1 MGVPFGVG
9 HWEQGSASRATRATV
24 ATRRVTVQLAVHT
37 IECQQREAGDDM
49 VSDRGLEVL
58 RVIVQD
64 YVASREPVGSKSIVE
79 RHSFGVSAATI
90 RNDMALL
97 EDEELITA
105 PHTSSGRV
113 PTDKGYRV
121 FVDQLTDVRPLTT
134 AQRGAIEAFLG
145 QSVDLDDVLAR
156 TVRLLSQLT
165 HQVALVQY
173 PSLTSARVRH
183 VELVPLTETRL
194 MTVFITDSG
203 RVEQRVLDV
212 ATPIDEVLVGEL
224 RAKLNSALGGLGLS
238 DAAAKLVTFVDGF
251 APERHPVV
259 RQIAASLSEQVL
271 ANKQD
276 RLLMAGT
283 ANLARTEEDF
293 SGSIYPVLEA
303 IEEQVTLLRLFG
315 EMEIEP
321 GGVLARIGRE
331 NADYGLG
338 ETSVVT
344 SGYSSTGGS
353 VARLGV
359 LGPTRMDYSNN
370 MAAVRAVARY
380 LSRLLGTE

>member
-1 MGVPFGVG
+1 
-9 HWEQGSASRATRATV
+9 
-24 ATRRVTVQLAVHT
+24 
-37 IECQQREAGDDM
+37 M

-121 FVDQLTDVRPLTT
+121 FVDQLADLRPLTP

-145 QSVDLDDVLAR
+145 RSIDLDDVLAR

-173 PSLTSARVRH
+173 PSLATSRVRH
-183 VELVPLTETRL
+183 IELVPLNETRI

-203 RVEQRVLDV
+203 RVEQRIV
-212 ATPIDEVLVGEL
+212 EVGEPVDLELVGEL
-224 RAKLNSALGGLGLS
+224 RAKLNSAIGGLGLP
-238 DAAAKLVTFVDGF
+238 DAATLLGSFADEFPPARRAVVSALVN
-251 APERHPVV
+251 
-259 RQIAASLSEQVL
+259 SLVEQVL
-271 ANKQD
+271 ANRQD

-293 SGSIYPVLEA
+293 TGSIFPVLEA
-303 IEEQVTLLRLFG
+303 IEEQVTLLRLFS
-315 EMEIEP
+315 EMEVDL
-321 GGVLARIGRE
+321 GGVSARIGRE
-331 NADYGLG
+331 NAGFGLG
-338 ETSVVT
+338 ETSVVS
-344 SGYSSTGGS
+344 SGYSSSGGS

-380 LSRLLGTE
+380 LSRLLGTDST

>member
-1 MGVPFGVG
+1 
-9 HWEQGSASRATRATV
+9 
-24 ATRRVTVQLAVHT
+24 
-37 IECQQREAGDDM
+37 M
-49 VSDRGLEVL
+49 VSERGLEVL

-79 RHSFGVSAATI
+79 RHAFGVSAATI

-121 FVDQLTDVRPLTT
+121 FVDQPTELRPLST
-134 AQRGAIEAFLG
+134 AQRQAIETFVG
-145 QSVDLDDVLAR
+145 QSVGLDDVLAR

-173 PSLTSARVRH
+173 PSLASSKVRH
-183 VELVPLTETRL
+183 IELVPLTATRL

-203 RVEQRVLDV
+203 RIEQRLIDVTGVLDDV
-212 ATPIDEVLVGEL
+212 FLADL
-224 RAKLNSALGGLGLS
+224 RAKLNAGLGGLGLS
-238 DAAAKLVTFVDGF
+238 DAAAKLSTFPQQF
-251 APERHPVV
+251 
-259 RQIAASLSEQVL
+259 SLQRRPLVEQVTTSL
-271 ANKQD
+271 VEQVMANRQD
-276 RLLMAGT
+276 RLVMAGA

-293 SGSIYPVLEA
+293 SGSIFPVLEA

-315 EMEIEP
+315 EMEVEHS
-321 GGVLARIGRE
+321 GSGVAVSIGKE
-331 NADYGLG
+331 NANFGLG
-338 ETSVVT
+338 QTSVLT
-344 SGYSSTGGS
+344 SGYSSSGGS

-380 LSRLLGTE
+380 LSRLLGED

>member
-1 MGVPFGVG
+1 
-9 HWEQGSASRATRATV
+9 
-24 ATRRVTVQLAVHT
+24 
-37 IECQQREAGDDM
+37 M
-49 VSDRGLEVL
+49 VSERGLEVL

-64 YVASREPVGSKSIVE
+64 YVASREPVGSKSIVD

-97 EDEELITA
+97 EDEELISA

-121 FVDQLTDVRPLTT
+121 FVNQLADLRPLSS
-134 AQRGAIEAFLG
+134 AQRHAIEAFLG
-145 QSVDLDDVLAR
+145 QSNDLDDVLAR

-165 HQVALVQY
+165 NQVALVQY
-173 PSLTSARVRH
+173 PSLATSRVRH
-183 VELVPLTETRL
+183 IELVPLTPTRI

-203 RVEQRVLDV
+203 RVEQRLVDLSV
-212 ATPIDEVLVGEL
+212 AVADTELADLRTRLNSLLVGM
-224 RAKLNSALGGLGLS
+224 GLT
-238 DAAAKLVTFVDGF
+238 DAAARLATLASDYPPDRRSFVSEVTTSLV
-251 APERHPVV
+251 
-259 RQIAASLSEQVL
+259 EQVL
-271 ANKQD
+271 ANRQD
-276 RLLMAGT
+276 KLVMAGA
-283 ANLARTEEDF
+283 ANLARTEDDF

-315 EMEIEP
+315 EIQVES
-321 GGVLARIGRE
+321 GGVTASIGRE
-331 NADYGLG
+331 NQSFGLE

-344 SGYSSTGGS
+344 SEYSSSGGS
-353 VARLGV
+353 IARLGV

-380 LSRLLGTE
+380 LSRLLDED

>member
-1 MGVPFGVG
+1 
-9 HWEQGSASRATRATV
+9 
-24 ATRRVTVQLAVHT
+24 
-37 IECQQREAGDDM
+37 M

-97 EDEELITA
+97 EDEELIAA

-121 FVDQLTDVRPLTT
+121 FVDQLTDVRPLSA

-145 QSVDLDDVLAR
+145 QSIDLDDVLSR

-165 HQVALVQY
+165 NQVALVQY
-173 PSLTSARVRH
+173 PSHTTERVRH
-183 VELVPLTETRL
+183 VELVPLTDTRL

-212 ATPIDEVLVGEL
+212 PAPIDEVLVGEL

-238 DAAAKLVTFVDGF
+238 DAAAKLTTFVDGF

-259 RQIAASLSEQVL
+259 LQIVASLSEQVL
-271 ANKQD
+271 AHKQD

-331 NADYGLG
+331 NAGYGLG

>member
-1 MGVPFGVG
+1 
-9 HWEQGSASRATRATV
+9 
-24 ATRRVTVQLAVHT
+24 
-37 IECQQREAGDDM
+37 M
-49 VSDRGLEVL
+49 VSERGLEVL

-79 RHSFGVSAATI
+79 RHKFGVSAATI

-97 EDEELITA
+97 EDEELIIA

-121 FVDQLTDVRPLTT
+121 FVDQLADLRPLSTV
-134 AQRGAIEAFLG
+134 QRQAIESFLG

-173 PSLTSARVRH
+173 PSLASSRVRH
-183 VELVPLTETRL
+183 IELVPLSPTRL

-203 RVEQRVLDV
+203 RVEQRLLDV
-212 ATPIDEVLVGEL
+212 SASIDDDFLAEL
-224 RAKLNSALGGLGLS
+224 RAKLNSAIVGLGLS
-238 DAAAKLVTFVDGF
+238 DAAERLEAFPATF
-251 APERHPVV
+251 APARRPLVAEVV
-259 RQIAASLSEQVL
+259 TSLIEQVL
-271 ANKQD
+271 ANRQD
-276 RLLMAGT
+276 KLLMAGA

-293 SGSIYPVLEA
+293 TGSIYPVLEA
-303 IEEQVTLLRLFG
+303 IEEQVTLLKLFS
-315 EMEIEP
+315 EMEIEG
-321 GGVLARIGRE
+321 GGVNRGAVGHGVAVTIGQE
-331 NADYGLG
+331 NADFGLA
-338 ETSVVT
+338 ETSVLT
-344 SGYSSTGGS
+344 SGYSTSSGS

-380 LSRLLGTE
+380 LSRLLGED